1 MKQHAIIGGLMA
13 LLFMLSA
20 AASADIYRW
29 KDASG
34 VMHFSNQP
42 PPAGTVVIEKIEE
55 APYDAQADR
64 QRVEEERR
72 LRLERQKLEVEER
85 KAEISVRERE
95 AQLQMQEANRRMQ
108 EAQQLEQQ
116 AREGAKDDC
125 DDDNYLRYGYCGGY
139 YGGRY
144 SYGRPG
150 NPDLYR
156 GYYRWNN
163 SLYYKDPHRDHIG
176 PQKPGQPP
184 VKPPLKPPPDKPG
197 QKPTPPPEA
206 PKSAAQPGKAPPAA
220 EELLTPKESRQPP
233 RK

>member
-1 MKQHAIIGGLMA
+1 MKPHAIIGGLMA
-13 LLFMLSA
+13 LMFMLPAS
-20 AASADIYRW
+20 ASADIYRW

-42 PPAGTVVIEKIEE
+42 PPDGTVVIEKIEE
-55 APYDAQADR
+55 EPYDAQADR
-64 QRVEEERR
+64 QRIEEERR

-116 AREGAKDDC
+116 AREGAQSDC
-125 DDDNYLRYGYCGGY
+125 DDDYYLRYGYCGGY

-156 GYYRWNN
+156 NYYRFNN
-163 SLYYKDPHRDHIG
+163 SLYYKDPHR
-176 PQKPGQPP
+176 PGQLP
-184 VKPPLKPPPDKPG
+184 VKPPLKPPDKPG
-197 QKPTPPPEA
+197 QKPMPQPEA
-206 PKSAAQPGKAPPAA
+206 PKSAAKPGKAPQAA
-220 EELLTPKESRQPP
+220 EELLPKESGPPP

>member
-1 MKQHAIIGGLMA
+1 MKPHAIIGGVMA
-13 LLFMLSA
+13 LLFMLPA

-42 PPAGTVVIEKIEE
+42 PPGGTVVIEKIEE
-55 APYDAQADR
+55 EPYDAQADR
-64 QRVEEERR
+64 QRIEEERR

-85 KAEISVRERE
+85 KAEISARERE

-116 AREGAKDDC
+116 ARQGATGDC
-125 DDDNYLRYGYCGGY
+125 DDDYNVGYGYCGGY

-144 SYGRPG
+144 YYGRPG

-156 GYYRWNN
+156 NYYRFNN
-163 SLYYKDPHRDHIG
+163 SLYYKDPHR
-176 PQKPGQPP
+176 PGQPP
-184 VKPPLKPPPDKPG
+184 VKPPLKPSDPPG
-197 QKPTPPPEA
+197 QKPMPRPET
-206 PKSAAQPGKAPPAA
+206 PKSAASPGKAPSGA
-220 EELLTPKESRQPP
+220 EELLPSASGQPR